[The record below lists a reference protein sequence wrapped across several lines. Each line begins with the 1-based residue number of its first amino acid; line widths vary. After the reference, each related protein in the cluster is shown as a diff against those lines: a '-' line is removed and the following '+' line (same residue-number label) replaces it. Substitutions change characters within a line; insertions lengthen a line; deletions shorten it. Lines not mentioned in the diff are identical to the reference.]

1 MNQHVIRSVRAEE
14 WQKVKEL
21 RLAALSDPA
30 ASMAFLET
38 VEEAAAKPD
47 EFWQDRAAGAAEGLH
62 VRQFIAE
69 APDGRWDGSVTMFI
83 EAAGD
88 TDFLG
93 QVVEADQGHVVGVFV
108 RPEQRGS
115 GLTDALFAAALEW
128 VWEREEP
135 VLDRVRLFVHEHNE
149 RAGGFYRRIG
159 FRASGLVIPKP
170 DDPTAKECEY
180 VIARP

>member
-108 RPEQRGS
+108 RPEQRG
-115 GLTDALFAAALEW
+115 
-128 VWEREEP
+128 
-135 VLDRVRLFVHEHNE
+135 
-149 RAGGFYRRIG
+149 AG
-159 FRASGLVIPKP
+159 
-170 DDPTAKECEY
+170 
-180 VIARP
+180 